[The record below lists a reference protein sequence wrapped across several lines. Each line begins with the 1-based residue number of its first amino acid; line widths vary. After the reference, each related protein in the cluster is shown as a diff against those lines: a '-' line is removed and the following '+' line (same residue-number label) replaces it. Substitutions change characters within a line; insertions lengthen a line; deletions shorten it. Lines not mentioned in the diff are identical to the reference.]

1 MRRRGLLPGML
12 ALLAL
17 LAAAV
22 CAGSPYVPAAQKAP
36 VDIEAI
42 WAIEDAREES
52 DVPLAYDAAE
62 NTFYCTLGLEDGEAW
77 PELRLTAPGAK
88 GVRLMFVDDYTYD
101 WRSEAVAEGYAY
113 QVLAYT
119 ETAFG
124 YFDLVFTGLPM
135 VQL

>member
-12 ALLAL
+12 ALFAL
-17 LAAAV
+17 LAASV

-52 DVPLAYDAAE
+52 DVPLVTALKMNGVPLAYDAAE

-101 WRSEAVAEGYAY
+101 WRS
-113 QVLAYT
+113 
-119 ETAFG
+119 
-124 YFDLVFTGLPM
+124 
-135 VQL
+135 

>member
-36 VDIEAI
+36 EDIEAI
-42 WAIEDAREES
+42 WDIEDAREES
-52 DVPLAYDAAE
+52 DVPLVTALEMNGMPLAYDAAE

-88 GVRLMFVDDYTYD
+88 GVRLMFADDYTYD
-101 WRSEAVAEGYAY
+101 WRSEAVA
-113 QVLAYT
+113 
-119 ETAFG
+119 
-124 YFDLVFTGLPM
+124 GLSS
-135 VQL
+135 

>member
-36 VDIEAI
+36 EDIETI

-52 DVPLAYDAAE
+52 GVPLVTALEMNGVPLAYDAAE

-88 GVRLMFVDDYTYD
+88 EGHFGLEGMKQRARRIGASVRFERRGKGM
-101 WRSEAVAEGYAY
+101 
-113 QVLAYT
+113 VLILERPA
-119 ETAFG
+119 
-124 YFDLVFTGLPM
+124 
-135 VQL
+135 

>member
-17 LAAAV
+17 LTAAV
-22 CAGSPYVPAAQKAP
+22 CAGSPYVPAAQQAP
-36 VDIEAI
+36 EDIEAI

-52 DVPLAYDAAE
+52 DVPLVTALEMNGVPLAYDAAE

-88 GVRLMFVDDYTYD
+88 GVRLMFADDYTYD

-113 QVLAYT
+113 QVLA
-119 ETAFG
+119 
-124 YFDLVFTGLPM
+124 LSLIHI
-135 VQL
+135 